1 MLVKESELF
10 LNYLTVERRF
20 SKHTII
26 SYQTDLLQFS
36 NYIKNTYEIDEI
48 KEVSHLYIRSWIV
61 SLMESKID
69 VKSVNRKITTLRS
82 FYKFLIKTE
91 ALDKNP
97 MLKIQAPK
105 ISKKLPEFLDEKKMD
120 ALFDI
125 MANDGKDYYQVRDF
139 LILDFFYRTGVRLS
153 ELIELKMPEVNLYN
167 LTITVTGKRNKVRQI
182 PISMS
187 FRQAIEK
194 YTVLRKEFLKSTG
207 LDSQYFFIENKGN
220 KMYPVFVYRI
230 VKANIKMV
238 STGKKK
244 SPHVLR
250 HTFATAMLNN
260 GADINAIKEIL
271 GHSNL
276 SATQIYTHNTIEK
289 LKEVYKQAFPKA

>member
-1 MLVKESELF
+1 MKESELF
-10 LNYLTVERRF
+10 LKYLIVERRF
-20 SKHTII
+20 SKHTIT
-26 SYQTDLLQFS
+26 SYQTDILQFTK
-36 NYIKNTYEIDEI
+36 YIKDTYEIDDI

-61 SLMESKID
+61 SLMETGID
-69 VKSVNRKITTLRS
+69 PKSVSRKITTLRS
-82 FYKFLIKTE
+82 FYKFLIKIE
-91 ALDKNP
+91 VLDKNP

-105 ISKKLPEFLDEKKMD
+105 ISKKLPEFLDEKKME
-120 ALFDI
+120 ALFDN
-125 MANDGKDYYQVRDF
+125 MANDGNDYFEVRDF

-153 ELIELKMPEVNLYN
+153 ELIELKISDVNLYN

-182 PISMS
+182 PISMG
-187 FRQAIEK
+187 FKQAIEK
-194 YTVLRKEFLKSTG
+194 YIVLRNEFLKSEG
-207 LDSQYFFIENKGN
+207 LDNHYFFIDNKGN

-271 GHSNL
+271 GHRNL
-276 SATQIYTHNTIEK
+276 SATQVYTHNTIEK

>member
-69 VKSVNRKITTLRS
+69 AKSVNRKITTLRS

>member
-20 SKHTII
+20 SKHTIT
-26 SYQTDLLQFS
+26 SYQTDLLQFA
-36 NYIKNTYEIDEI
+36 NYIKNTYEAHEI

-69 VKSVNRKITTLRS
+69 AKSVNRKISTLRS

-91 ALDKNP
+91 AVDKNP

-194 YTVLRKEFLKSTG
+194 YTVLRKDFLKSTG

-220 KMYPVFVYRI
+220 KMYPVFVYRL